1 MMELPRSRRCGVGLG
16 AFAKCE
22 RGNITII
29 AYFLLV
35 PIILA
40 TGFAVDLA
48 RIWLVQSRL
57 QTSVD
62 AAALVAGRGIN
73 TSTRD
78 ADATAIYWSNFGRY
92 DKVSNAGY
100 LSAVAS
106 VPTIT
111 TLDADTIKVTATA
124 AVNLTLMGLVKGIAG
139 QTETPTIVN
148 ATASTKRAL
157 YGMELALVLDITGSM
172 KSNDN
177 IGGLRTAATN
187 LVDIVFGSSDTQ
199 PNLLVSVVPFT
210 ASVNMGKQHTDW
222 LAAGSLDQSKYGSS
236 GWAGCVEARTGTVVA
251 SGEDSTDSPP
261 ASVPFQPTFWPST
274 KGKYFNGTTPV
285 TGDND
290 WAANNITEG
299 NQTNLPDN
307 TAVGPN
313 LACPAVAIQP
323 LTPSKSKVMAS
334 VNALVATFRGG
345 TTGNLG
351 LQAGWFTLSPRWSG
365 LWGTANSPLPYNT
378 LNMQK
383 VVVFMTDGN
392 NEWYDWP
399 GGAPG
404 AAPSAYNGQVVDADY
419 TAYGRLSQN
428 RLGITLPNTGN
439 INGDTV
445 NAIAN
450 AKVEL
455 NNRTTK
461 ICTAMKQSG
470 VVIYTVILGSLDST
484 TKTLWQNCASKP
496 ENYFNSPNKAV
507 LATAFQ
513 QIGSQLAGLRLT
525 Q

>member
-1 MMELPRSRRCGVGLG
+1 MMGLPRSRRCDVGLG

-199 PNLLVSVVPFT
+199 PNLLSSFT
-210 ASVNMGKQHTDW
+210 
-222 LAAGSLDQSKYGSS
+222 
-236 GWAGCVEARTGTVVA
+236 
-251 SGEDSTDSPP
+251 
-261 ASVPFQPTFWPST
+261 
-274 KGKYFNGTTPV
+274 
-285 TGDND
+285 
-290 WAANNITEG
+290 
-299 NQTNLPDN
+299 
-307 TAVGPN
+307 
-313 LACPAVAIQP
+313 
-323 LTPSKSKVMAS
+323 
-334 VNALVATFRGG
+334 
-345 TTGNLG
+345 
-351 LQAGWFTLSPRWSG
+351 
-365 LWGTANSPLPYNT
+365 
-378 LNMQK
+378 
-383 VVVFMTDGN
+383 
-392 NEWYDWP
+392 
-399 GGAPG
+399 
-404 AAPSAYNGQVVDADY
+404 
-419 TAYGRLSQN
+419 
-428 RLGITLPNTGN
+428 
-439 INGDTV
+439 
-445 NAIAN
+445 
-450 AKVEL
+450 
-455 NNRTTK
+455 
-461 ICTAMKQSG
+461 
-470 VVIYTVILGSLDST
+470 
-484 TKTLWQNCASKP
+484 
-496 ENYFNSPNKAV
+496 
-507 LATAFQ
+507 
-513 QIGSQLAGLRLT
+513 
-525 Q
+525 